1 MVYRIRVIS
10 PLTPYLRP
18 LWLMLS
24 GVWND
29 RASC

>member
-1 MVYRIRVIS
+1 MVYRIRVTAQVPPIC
-10 PLTPYLRP
+10 P

-29 RASC
+29 RASR